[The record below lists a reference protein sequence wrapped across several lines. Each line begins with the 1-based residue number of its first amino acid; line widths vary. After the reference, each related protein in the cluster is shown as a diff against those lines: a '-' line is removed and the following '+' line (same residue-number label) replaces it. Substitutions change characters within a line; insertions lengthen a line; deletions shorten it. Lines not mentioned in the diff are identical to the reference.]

1 MSDGP
6 LDLYK
11 FAERRGIDVDWIPMQ
26 RTTSLSMP
34 MEDGTCCIA
43 IDPWKAISI
52 PQETVLMAHELGHC
66 ETASFYCPEAALDVR
81 QKHEH
86 QADKWATSHLISV
99 DELDD
104 AVAEGYTDIWSLAD
118 HFGVTEEFMR
128 KAVCWYTQGNLAAE
142 LFF

>member
-11 FAERRGIDVDWIPMQ
+11 FAERRGIDVDWRPMQ

-52 PQETVLMAHELGHC
+52 PQETVLMASWV
-66 ETASFYCPEAALDVR
+66 TAKPLASIARRPHWMSGR
-81 QKHEH
+81 TSGPP
-86 QADKWATSHLISV
+86 AT
-99 DELDD
+99 
-104 AVAEGYTDIWSLAD
+104 
-118 HFGVTEEFMR
+118 
-128 KAVCWYTQGNLAAE
+128 
-142 LFF
+142 